1 MCMKNHIL
9 YGDDTAEKGNIPL
22 FSQLEQLMY
31 RYYLFRKFKLL
42 CRNNIGKCRLE
53 TKTHF

>member
-1 MCMKNHIL
+1 MKNHIL
-9 YGDDTAEKGNIPL
+9 YGDDTAEKGNISL

-42 CRNNIGKCRLE
+42 CRNSIGKCRLE